1 MDRKPKFVPKFVV
14 VHNGSRD
21 GYQVAAALAGA
32 DLLECLVTDLY
43 APAPLTG
50 LAGFFA
56 RRHHP
61 AVPYR
66 RVRQLWR
73 VFAAQAAARA
83 LRLPLDRV
91 FAVTDRWLAVRAARI
106 ARSKGAGLLCYG
118 SYVPPRDLSEG
129 LPTIDFEYH
138 PHPGA
143 TLDILARD
151 HALYPETAE
160 SFAREEREHR
170 RVAPDEPW
178 RRADSVIC
186 ASAMTRR
193 SLEFAGCDPARITV
207 VPYGMDA
214 ARAVSPRP
222 PGDCR
227 FLFVGQ
233 GIQRKGLHH
242 LIRAWQA
249 RPRPGA
255 TLTLVCYRLDPAI
268 AALIVDDSI
277 TVLTR
282 RTPEELTDLYRQAD
296 VFAMPSLVE
305 GFGLV
310 YLEALAQGCH
320 VLGTGNTGL
329 PDLNLGTEAAT
340 VIEPGDIAALDAAL
354 TDLTERKRT
363 GALDPQA
370 IANRAARWSWADFRR
385 AIAATVIAARAAYA
399 PPSSSA

>member
-1 MDRKPKFVPKFVV
+1 MTAPRRFVV

-21 GYQVAAALAGA
+21 GYQVAAALAEA

-43 APAPLTG
+43 APRSLTG
-50 LAGFFA
+50 VAGFFA
-56 RRHHP
+56 RRHS
-61 AVPYR
+61 AAIGFR

-91 FAVTDRWLAVRAARI
+91 FAVTDQWLARAA
-106 ARSKGAGLLCYG
+106 ARLARRSGAGLLCYG
-118 SYVPPRDLSEG
+118 SYFPPRHLTEA

-143 TLDILARD
+143 TFDILTRD

-186 ASAMTRR
+186 ASSMTRR
-193 SLEFAGCDPARITV
+193 SLAFAGADPARITV
-207 VPYGMDA
+207 IPYGMEPA
-214 ARAVSPRP
+214 QAVGPRP

-255 TLTLVCYRLDPAI
+255 TLTLVCYRLDTAI
-268 AALIVDDSI
+268 ASLIRDDSI
-277 TVLTR
+277 RVLTR
-282 RTPEELTDLYRQAD
+282 RTPAELADLYRQSD

-310 YLEALAQGCH
+310 YLEALAEGCH
-320 VLGTGNTGL
+320 VVGTTNTGL
-329 PDLNLGTEAAT
+329 PDLNLGAEAAT
-340 VIEPGDIAALDAAL
+340 IIEPGDLAALDTAL
-354 TDLTERKRT
+354 GDLIERKRR

-370 IANRAARWSWADFRR
+370 IANRASRWGWADFRR
-385 AIAATVIAARAAYA
+385 AVAAAVGADQV
-399 PPSSSA
+399 PSSST

>member
-1 MDRKPKFVPKFVV
+1 MPRPAKFVV

-21 GYQVAAALAGA
+21 GYQVAAALVEAV
-32 DLLECLVTDLY
+32 LLECLVTDLY
-43 APAPLTG
+43 APGPLTR

-56 RRHHP
+56 RRHHQ
-61 AVPYR
+61 AVPFR
-66 RVRQLWR
+66 KVSQLWR
-73 VFAAQAAARA
+73 VFAAQAAART

-91 FAVTDRWLAVRAARI
+91 FAVTDQWLARKAARI
-106 ARSKGAGLLCYG
+106 ARRTGAGLLCYG
-118 SYVPPRDLSEG
+118 SYVPPSSSTQG
-129 LPTIDFEYH
+129 VPVIDFEYH

-143 TLDILARD
+143 TFDIIARD

-160 SFAREEREHR
+160 SFGREEREHHR
-170 RVAPDEPW
+170 IAPDEPW

-193 SLEFAGCDPARITV
+193 SLEFAGADPARIAV
-207 VPYGMDA
+207 VPYGMA
-214 ARAVSPRP
+214 PAQIVAPRP

-255 TLTLVCYRLDPAI
+255 TLTLVCYRLDAAI

-277 TVLTR
+277 RVLFR
-282 RTPEELTDLYRQAD
+282 RSPEELADLYRQAD
-296 VFAMPSLVE
+296 VFVMPSLVE

-310 YLEALAQGCH
+310 YLEALAHGCH
-320 VLGTGNTGL
+320 VVGTTNTGL
-329 PDLNLGTEAAT
+329 PDLDLGTEAAT
-340 VIEPGDIAALDAAL
+340 IIEPGEIRALDLAL
-354 TDLTERKRT
+354 TDLAERKRN
-363 GALDPQA
+363 GAFDPQA

-385 AIAATVIAARAAYA
+385 EIAAIVTAGGAG
-399 PPSSSA
+399 